1 MLEYYN
7 TAVQSAR
14 TEHFIPAV
22 MRVRAYVKRETRGGR
37 LALSRRNLAI
47 RDMWT
52 CQYVLTHTVSFL
64 VVGTSGTSSSAEYGH
79 KKPRPAS

>member
-14 TEHFIPAV
+14 SEHFIPAV
-22 MRVRAYVKRETRGGR
+22 MRVRAYVKRETRCGR

-52 CQYVLTHTVSFL
+52 CQ
-64 VVGTSGTSSSAEYGH
+64 
-79 KKPRPAS
+79 